1 MNLKKACR
9 ISAVI
14 AVIIAVI
21 IIIAV
26 SLIGEPDPQTRALF
40 DKILEFYYLFLL
52 MPVFLSLAHNIQ
64 HKKKMKDELDEDD
77 NWD

>member
-14 AVIIAVI
+14 AVIVGII

-26 SLIGEPDPQTRALF
+26 SMIGEPDLQMRALF
-40 DKILEFYYLFLL
+40 DKILKFYYLFLL
-52 MPVFLSLAHNIQ
+52 MPIFLSLAHNIQ
-64 HKKKMKDELDEDD
+64 HKKKMKDELYEDD

>member
-14 AVIIAVI
+14 AVIVGIV

-26 SLIGEPDPQTRALF
+26 SMIGEPDPQTRALF
-40 DKILEFYYLFLL
+40 DKILECYYLFLL
-52 MPVFLSLAHNIQ
+52 MPVFVSLAHNIQ
-64 HKKKMKDELDEDD
+64 HKKKMKDELYEDD

>member
-14 AVIIAVI
+14 AVIVGII

-26 SLIGEPDPQTRALF
+26 SMIGEPDPQMRALF
-40 DKILEFYYLFLL
+40 DKILKFYYLFLL
-52 MPVFLSLAHNIQ
+52 MPIFLSLAHNIQ
-64 HKKKMKDELDEDD
+64 HKKKMKDELYEDD

>member
-9 ISAVI
+9 TSAVI
-14 AVIIAVI
+14 AVLVGII

-26 SLIGEPDPQTRALF
+26 SMIGKPDPQTRALF
-40 DKILEFYYLFLL
+40 DKILEVYYLFLL

-64 HKKKMKDELDEDD
+64 HKKKMKDELYEDD

>member
-14 AVIIAVI
+14 TVIVGII

-26 SLIGEPDPQTRALF
+26 AVIGEPDPQTRALF

-64 HKKKMKDELDEDD
+64 HKKKMKDELYEDD